1 MTAEKLM
8 ESLIEA
14 RIWMDSYTKPAAGE
28 LDEKYGIMVFKAKKG
43 NYAIV
48 KRIVN
53 EYVRN
58 SKKIDPDIIVMEDM
72 DDNLVKSWLIGN
84 KDKISQMVNDS
95 FKPSV

>member
-1 MTAEKLM
+1 MTAKKLSEM
-8 ESLIEA
+8 LNEA
-14 RIWMDSYTKPAAGE
+14 RTWMDGYVKPSGE
-28 LDEKYGIMVFKAKKG
+28 LDKQYGVMVFKAKKG

-58 SKKIDPDIIVMEDM
+58 SKKVDPDIIVMEDV

-84 KDKISQMVNDS
+84 KDKISRMVNDS

>member
-1 MTAEKLM
+1 MTAQKFVKSYNDIKTLM
-8 ESLIEA
+8 N
-14 RIWMDSYTKPAAGE
+14 SYVKPSGE

-53 EYVRN
+53 EYIRN
-58 SKKIDPDIIVMEDM
+58 SKKIDPDIIVMEDT

-95 FKPSV
+95 FKQQPF

>member
-1 MTAEKLM
+1 MTAKKLSEM
-8 ESLIEA
+8 LNEA
-14 RIWMDSYTKPAAGE
+14 RTWMDGYVKPSGE